1 MVIEFNDSQ
10 SFTVKSIAVKNE
22 TNIKCTTRSMS
33 GKLLMFAK
41 LSLKRFIYSI
51 VEFLYFPEENLI
63 IASIYE
69 KYEMEKIHC
78 YHILT
83 DTDST
88 AIQFVIVSNA
98 DSTFPESK
106 THDILFEI
114 FLKQI

>member
-10 SFTVKSIAVKNE
+10 SFTVKSIAVKIE

-106 THDILFEI
+106 NATFYLKF